1 LIPIQLLQEAS
12 LPLPFFASNSS
23 LQSLF
28 LKQNGSSTR
37 KSSPTAKMRYPSV
50 STFLLTAS
58 AVLIL
63 SAPVPL
69 NINMGAY
76 SPALVVGDGAIGFKD
91 GATSVTN
98 LMNTLQGAANT
109 AAANGAAAPA
119 AAAPAA
125 SQAPAATPA
134 AAPAEGAA
142 IQDQAATQL
151 PQGMG
156 KNVVTREAID
166 EDAYYLAALKAET
179 ERRDTADE
187 IEGEGWEFEKR
198 DETLTDEDL
207 QVDEEAD
214 ANLEERDLAGFNAAL
229 NYASGA
235 LKSGPE
241 VQLGTGEGESGVGIT
256 QKQGGTT
263 SAAAGNA
270 TKAE

>member
-12 LPLPFFASNSS
+12 LSLSFFASNPSI
-23 LQSLF
+23 QYLF
-28 LKQNGSSTR
+28 LKQNGSSTHI
-37 KSSPTAKMRYPSV
+37 SSPTAKMRYSSV
-50 STFLLTAS
+50 SSLLLTAS
-58 AVLIL
+58 AVLVL

-91 GATSVTN
+91 GATSVRN
-98 LMNTLQGAANT
+98 LMNTLQGAAANT
-109 AAANGAAAPA
+109 ATAASQTPAAAPA
-119 AAAPAA
+119 AAL
-125 SQAPAATPA
+125 
-134 AAPAEGAA
+134 AEGAA
-142 IQDQAATQL
+142 TQDQAATQL

-166 EDAYYLAALKAET
+166 EDAYYLAALEAEI
-179 ERRDTADE
+179 ERRDTADD
-187 IEGEGWEFEKR
+187 IEGEGWESEKR
-198 DETLTDEDL
+198 DEALTDEDL

-214 ANLEERDLAGFNAAL
+214 ADLERDLAGFNVAL

-241 VQLGTGEGESGVGIT
+241 VQLGTGEGGSGVGIT

-263 SAAAGNA
+263 SATGNA